1 MSRQITVV
9 ENKCQYY
16 HKILNFII
24 IGCCYVCT
32 HSHWLDSHDCLCP
45 WLAHWLCLGLS
56 VPPLLPRG
64 LLCTLESLYANRW
77 AKQKIIHISSTIIIL
92 FHIPIISQSVRVW
105 PWYNRISI
113 IIIIKLI
120 KLSHMLCALL
130 FGLASPTHASWVVV
144 VVVHRSTS
152 STTEAEAAPAAA
164 APPTVPD
171 DDDKS
176 LIYSARLLLLLPLLL
191 NRVSRPITSPAVV
204 VQPRDESHCS
214 HSQRRLA
221 KRSTTLEVQV
231 WACEV
236 KWQ

>member
-171 DDDKS
+171 DATANHLFIRHVFFFFCLCCSIASRDPSHHPQLLSSRVMNRIVPTPSDD
-176 LIYSARLLLLLPLLL
+176 
-191 NRVSRPITSPAVV
+191 SRKDR
-204 VQPRDESHCS
+204 QH
-214 HSQRRLA
+214 
-221 KRSTTLEVQV
+221 
-231 WACEV
+231 
-236 KWQ
+236 

>member
-1 MSRQITVV
+1 MYTLS
-9 ENKCQYY
+9 
-16 HKILNFII
+16 L
-24 IGCCYVCT
+24 IGLTWLPLPVTSSLTLPGSLRTSSPPGIMYV
-32 HSHWLDSHDCLCP
+32 H
-45 WLAHWLCLGLS
+45 
-56 VPPLLPRG
+56 
-64 LLCTLESLYANRW
+64 ESLRANRW

-144 VVVHRSTS
+144 VAVHRSTS

-164 APPTVPD
+164 AAPPTVPD
-171 DDDKS
+171 DDGKS

-214 HSQRRLA
+214 HSRRLA

>member
-1 MSRQITVV
+1 MYTLS
-9 ENKCQYY
+9 
-16 HKILNFII
+16 L
-24 IGCCYVCT
+24 IGLT
-32 HSHWLDSHDCLCP
+32 WLPLP
-45 WLAHWLCLGLS
+45 VTLAHWICLGLS

-64 LLCTLESLYANRW
+64 LCTLESLYANRW

-152 STTEAEAAPAAA
+152 STTEAEAAPAA
-164 APPTVPD
+164 VPD
-171 DDDKS
+171 DDGKS

-221 KRSTTLEVQV
+221 KISTTLEV
-231 WACEV
+231 
-236 KWQ
+236 